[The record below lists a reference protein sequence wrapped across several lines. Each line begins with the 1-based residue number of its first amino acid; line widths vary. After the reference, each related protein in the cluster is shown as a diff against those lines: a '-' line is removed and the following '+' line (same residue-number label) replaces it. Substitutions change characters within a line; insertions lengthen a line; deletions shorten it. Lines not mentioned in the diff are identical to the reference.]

1 MKKIV
6 FERPDKT
13 KSDLINC
20 VERIE
25 NKYKSKIAENDITIK
40 KDGDTFLLHAVKKIL
55 FKKFWINAKI
65 LLDDGLITME
75 YDSNIPESYE
85 NDAIKMIEREIN
97 SVCC

>member
-6 FERPDKT
+6 FKRPGKT
-13 KSDLINC
+13 KLDLINC

-25 NKYKSKIAENDITIK
+25 KKYQSKIAENDITIK
-40 KDGDTFLLHAVKKIL
+40 KDGDTFSLYAVKKIL

-65 LLDDGLITME
+65 LLDDELITME

-85 NDAIKMIEREIN
+85 NDAIKMIEKEIN
-97 SVCC
+97 SECF